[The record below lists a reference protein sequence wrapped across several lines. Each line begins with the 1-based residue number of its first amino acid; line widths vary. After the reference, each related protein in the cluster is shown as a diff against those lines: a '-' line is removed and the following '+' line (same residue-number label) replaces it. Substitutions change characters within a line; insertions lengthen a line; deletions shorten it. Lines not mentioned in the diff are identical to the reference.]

1 MTIELAPLERYA
13 SVVAWEAGLRG
24 QWGGDPFRE
33 DPEKLDSLARF
44 CRFRE
49 QDPDALLAF
58 CFLRRRETGERFA
71 SVKRREA
78 LLAGLDAWQAA
89 AGWSGLEA
97 RRRRSHVASFLSHNG
112 VLL

>member
-1 MTIELAPLERYA
+1 MLEIAATEDFA
-13 SVVAWEAGLRG
+13 SVRAWEAGLRE
-24 QWGGDPFRE
+24 QWGGDPFAE

-44 CRFRE
+44 CRFTS

-78 LLAGLDAWQAA
+78 LMKRLDAWQAES
-89 AGWSGLEA
+89 GWKGIEA
-97 RRRRSHVASFLSHNG
+97 RRRRNHVASFLSHNG